1 LEEFM
6 RAVTTTTPIARV
18 AQRLRTAA
26 LAAALACAANGAYAS
41 FASVII
47 NGLFFSETAAPGSFI
62 FAPTDTQNQAWD
74 LQALTNN
81 VLDQQNAGS
90 VTDWA
95 NLDKTAQSA
104 QANATLSSSVDT
116 DPSTQ
121 VESPRFTLS
130 ATANSP
136 GANGVLYSA
145 LGNMITD
152 GSFCFWDENTDFDG
166 TSASCTGSGSL
177 AFTVFYDLIVNA
189 ASPNSAYAEIDV
201 LGTGVPDGFY
211 FDLASTGLGIP
222 SKTDQSFS
230 WTADL
235 IAGDAALFT
244 IAGSVVA
251 EAVPEPGILS
261 LAALGLIGLAATR
274 RRHARTVS

>member
-1 LEEFM
+1 M
-6 RAVTTTTPIARV
+6 RAVTTTTPIVRV
-18 AQRLRTAA
+18 AQQLRTAA
-26 LAAALACAANGAYAS
+26 IAAALACAANGAYAIS
-41 FASVII
+41 FASVVI
-47 NGLFFSETAAPGSFI
+47 NGLSFSQTAAPGSFI
-62 FAPTDTQNQAWD
+62 FAPTDTRNQAWD

-81 VLDQQNAGS
+81 VLDQQNTGS
-90 VTDWA
+90 VPDWA
-95 NLDKTAQSA
+95 NLDKTAQTA

-116 DPSTQ
+116 DPLTQ

-177 AFTVFYDLIVNA
+177 SFTVFYDLVVNSA
-189 ASPNSAYAEIDV
+189 LGLPNSAYAEIDV
-201 LGTGVPDGFY
+201 LGTGVPGGF
-211 FDLASTGLGIP
+211 FADFASTALGIP
-222 SKTDQSFS
+222 SEADQSFT

-235 IAGDAALFT
+235 LGGDAAAFT
-244 IAGSVVA
+244 IAGTVAA
-251 EAVPEPGILS
+251 EAVPEPGVLG
-261 LAALGLIGLAATR
+261 LVALGLIGLAATR
-274 RRHARTVS
+274 RRHARAVF